1 MRFPY
6 DMHLLIIALNWFT
19 TFPIPKSRHVTIG
32 SNFFDGLAGFRV
44 SYAQNQ
50 LKIEILALV

>member
-1 MRFPY
+1 
-6 DMHLLIIALNWFT
+6 MHLLIIALNGFT